1 MILSISRRTDIPAYY
16 SPWILSRLE
25 AGEVWIRNPRSPRQV
40 SRVLFSPETVDCLV
54 FWSKNPGPM
63 LPYLSQLSSLGY
75 SFYFQHTLTP
85 YGKDIEPGLPPKR
98 QILSFIQAFGK
109 QLGPQ
114 RTVWRY
120 DPVLLNQTW
129 TIERHI
135 QAFSQLCRALEGCVC
150 QCVFSFLDPYPF
162 LSKRIGGLLRP
173 TPEQQQKIV
182 QAFAQSAAAHG
193 IRLTVCAEEGDFSS
207 YGIERSACIDP
218 KRISLLTGKPFHAS
232 KDRNQRPLCG
242 CAPSIDLGAYD
253 CCAHGCLY
261 CYATHQQ
268 GQAERNLLLHDPSSP
283 LLLGWPQPEDRI
295 TLRKA

>member
-63 LPYLSQLSSLGY
+63 LPYLSRLSSLGY
-75 SFYFQHTLTP
+75 PFYFQHTLTP

-135 QAFSQLCRALEGCVC
+135 QAFSQLCPGFGRLRLSVRVLFFRPLSLFIQTHWGAPP
-150 QCVFSFLDPYPF
+150 PYPRTAAENRSSFRPVRRRSWHRFDSLCRRRGFFF
-162 LSKRIGGLLRP
+162 LWR
-173 TPEQQQKIV
+173 
-182 QAFAQSAAAHG
+182 
-193 IRLTVCAEEGDFSS
+193 
-207 YGIERSACIDP
+207 
-218 KRISLLTGKPFHAS
+218 
-232 KDRNQRPLCG
+232 
-242 CAPSIDLGAYD
+242 
-253 CCAHGCLY
+253 
-261 CYATHQQ
+261 
-268 GQAERNLLLHDPSSP
+268 
-283 LLLGWPQPEDRI
+283 
-295 TLRKA
+295 